1 MNLYILKLKEG
12 KYYVGTTSKNVIER
26 LEEHMS
32 GRGSNWTK
40 KYKVLKLEKTIE
52 NCDKYDEDKWTKIY
66 MDRHGINNVRGGSY
80 CEITLNNNSINA
92 IEREVTHANDR
103 CLYCHKVGHFIK
115 NCPDKMDTSS
125 KMYYKNL
132 NYLNMSCDYES
143 ESDEEYTMEDLEEA
157 FKGKEEGGYEFD
169 GERYLWYEGEL
180 YEESTSR
187 VNSRDGTFDGL
198 GGYSGVDPDDRW
210 KPIKKK
216 KVKSSKGNC
225 NRCGR
230 NSHYA
235 SKCYAK
241 KHIKG
246 YFI

>member
-66 MDRHGINNVRGGSY
+66 MDRYGIKNVRGGSY

-132 NYLNMSCDYES
+132 NYLNMSCDFESES
-143 ESDEEYTMEDLEEA
+143 ESDFIDS
-157 FKGKEEGGYEFD
+157 D
-169 GERYLWYEGEL
+169 GEVW
-180 YEESTSR
+180 EESPHEYCGA
-187 VNSRDGTFDGL
+187 RDGTIFDSQM
-198 GGYSGVDPDDRW
+198 GYIRP
-210 KPIKKK
+210 KKK
-216 KVKSSKGNC
+216 NNSGKCYK
-225 NRCGR
+225 CGR
-230 NSHYA
+230 FGHYA
-235 SKCYAK
+235 SNCYAR
-241 KHIKG
+241 KHVRG
-246 YFI
+246 YNI

>member
-66 MDRHGINNVRGGSY
+66 MDRHGIKNVRGGSY
-80 CEITLNNNSINA
+80 CEINLNSNSIKS

-132 NYLNMSCDYES
+132 NYLNMSCDFESESES
-143 ESDEEYTMEDLEEA
+143 ESDFIDS
-157 FKGKEEGGYEFD
+157 D
-169 GERYLWYEGEL
+169 GEVW
-180 YEESTSR
+180 EESPHEF
-187 VNSRDGTFDGL
+187 VGARDGTIFDSQM
-198 GGYSGVDPDDRW
+198 GYIRP
-210 KPIKKK
+210 KKK
-216 KVKSSKGNC
+216 NNSGKCYK
-225 NRCGR
+225 CGR
-230 NSHYA
+230 FGHYA
-235 SKCYAK
+235 SNCYAR
-241 KHIKG
+241 KHVRG
-246 YFI
+246 YNI

>member
-66 MDRHGINNVRGGSY
+66 MDRHGIKNVRGGSY
-80 CEITLNNNSINA
+80 CEINLHSNSIKS

-132 NYLNMSCDYES
+132 NYLNMSCDFES
-143 ESDEEYTMEDLEEA
+143 ESES
-157 FKGKEEGGYEFD
+157 EFIDSD
-169 GERYLWYEGEL
+169 GEVW
-180 YEESTSR
+180 EESPCEF
-187 VNSRDGTFDGL
+187 VGARDGTIFDSQM
-198 GGYSGVDPDDRW
+198 GYIRP
-210 KPIKKK
+210 KKK
-216 KVKSSKGNC
+216 NNSGKCYK
-225 NRCGR
+225 CGR
-230 NSHYA
+230 FGHYA
-235 SKCYAK
+235 SNCYAR
-241 KHIKG
+241 KHVRG
-246 YFI
+246 YNI